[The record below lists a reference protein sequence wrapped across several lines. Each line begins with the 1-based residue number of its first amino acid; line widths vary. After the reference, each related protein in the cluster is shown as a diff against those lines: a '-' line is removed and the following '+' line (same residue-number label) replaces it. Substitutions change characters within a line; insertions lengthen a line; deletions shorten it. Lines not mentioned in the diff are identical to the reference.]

1 MQCDAQP
8 ARSVRGIEVRPAGF
22 RRPVYCL
29 LGIPIDALTQSEA
42 VQRIRTAV
50 ASHLPCRFVTPNVH
64 FMITAHAE
72 PAFRDSIIAGDLA
85 VADGMPLIW
94 IARLLGVPLKER
106 VAGADLFEALL
117 RGEGGNLKVYFFG
130 APDGVAEKAS
140 QRLNALAGPVQCV
153 GFASPG
159 FGSVEALSAPETIG
173 RINASGADFVVVA
186 LGAKKGQAWIERNRR
201 DLIAP
206 VVSHLGAVVNF
217 VAGTLV
223 RAPRWMQSSGLE
235 WLWRIQEEP
244 QLWRRYWQ
252 DARVL
257 FPMLLTHVLPTM
269 MDRTLATLSQ
279 LNKPVQLVIEP
290 VADDSRPTRVA
301 LSGSWRASD
310 APLLCAILEELVREP
325 KDIEVN
331 LSGLERVDGAFI
343 ALMMLLRGHQCE
355 IGRGL
360 SIPTPPPR
368 LQRIFRHHCAEFLLR
383 PQ

>member
-1 MQCDAQP
+1 
-8 ARSVRGIEVRPAGF
+8 
-22 RRPVYCL
+22 
-29 LGIPIDALTQSEA
+29 
-42 VQRIRTAV
+42 
-50 ASHLPCRFVTPNVH
+50 
-64 FMITAHAE
+64 
-72 PAFRDSIIAGDLA
+72 
-85 VADGMPLIW
+85 MPLIW

-140 QRLNALAGPVQCV
+140 QRVNALAGPVRCV

-159 FGSVEALSAPETIG
+159 FGSVEDLSAPETIG

-355 IGRGL
+355 IGRRL
-360 SIPTPPPR
+360 SIPLPSPR

>member
-64 FMITAHAE
+64 FMLTAQAE

-117 RGEGGNLKVYFFG
+117 RGEGGHLKVYFFG

-140 QRLNALAGPVQCV
+140 HRLNALAGPVQCV

-186 LGAKKGQAWIERNRR
+186 LGARKGQAWIERNRH

-223 RAPRWMQSSGLE
+223 RAPRWMQSTGLE
-235 WLWRIQEEP
+235 WLWRIKEEP
-244 QLWRRYWQ
+244 QIWRRYWQ

-269 MDRTLATLSQ
+269 MDRTLAAMSLV
-279 LNKPVQLVIEP
+279 NKPVRLVIEP

-301 LSGSWRASD
+301 LSGTWRACD
-310 APLLCAILEELVREP
+310 TPLLGAILEELVREP
-325 KDIEVN
+325 HDIEVN

-355 IGRGL
+355 IGRSL
-360 SIPTPPPR
+360 LIPMPPPR

>member
-1 MQCDAQP
+1 MLTAQ
-8 ARSVRGIEVRPAGF
+8 
-22 RRPVYCL
+22 
-29 LGIPIDALTQSEA
+29 
-42 VQRIRTAV
+42 
-50 ASHLPCRFVTPNVH
+50 
-64 FMITAHAE
+64 AE

-85 VADGMPLIW
+85 IVDGMPLIW

-117 RGEGGNLKVYFFG
+117 RGEGGSLKVYFFG

-140 QRLNALAGPVQCV
+140 QRLNALAGPMRCV

-159 FGSVEALSAPETIG
+159 FGSVEALSAPETIA
-173 RINASGADFVVVA
+173 RINTSGADFVVVA
-186 LGAKKGQAWIERNRR
+186 LGAQKGQAWIERNRR

-217 VAGTLV
+217 VAGTLM

-235 WLWRIQEEP
+235 WLWRIKEEP

-257 FPMLLTHVLPTM
+257 FPMLLTHVLPSVV
-269 MDRTLATLSQ
+269 DRTLAALSQ
-279 LNKPVQLVIEP
+279 LNKPAKLVIDAA
-290 VADDSRPTRVA
+290 ADDSSPTRVA
-301 LSGSWRASD
+301 LSGGWRPSD
-310 APLLCAILEELVREP
+310 TPLLCAVLEELVREP
-325 KDIEVN
+325 NDIEIN
-331 LSGLERVDGAFI
+331 LSGLERVDGALI

-355 IGRGL
+355 VGRRL
-360 SIPTPPPR
+360 SIPMPPLH

-383 PQ
+383 PK

>member
-64 FMITAHAE
+64 FMITAQAE

-140 QRLNALAGPVQCV
+140 QRVNALAGPVRCV

-159 FGSVEALSAPETIG
+159 FGSVEDLSAPETIG

-355 IGRGL
+355 IGRRL
-360 SIPTPPPR
+360 SIPLPSPR